1 MTWARWRR
9 VRQAVQVLALA
20 LYVYLLFAA
29 LQRRAAFPL
38 ADLFFRLDPLAAIGA
53 MLASRAWIPR
63 LALALITVGLTIA
76 FGRVWCGWLCPLG
89 TLLEWV
95 RFPRQEAG
103 FLFKRSDKTR
113 LLTPRWRTVKNV
125 LLILILAAALFGNL
139 SLLVFDPLALL
150 TRTMTAVVLPALN
163 HAVTAVERLLY
174 SVPLFRPVVDE
185 VERLLRGPVLPV
197 VQPVFRQNAIL
208 AVILAGIFF
217 LNALADRFWCRY
229 LCPLG
234 ALLGLLSK
242 VSVLR
247 PVVRPACNRCG
258 QCVGVCRVDAIDTS
272 QGYEIIPA
280 ECTVCLDCL
289 AACPESTAPIWS
301 KDSALSL
308 SKGGIGFH
316 FHWQPAPVRETD
328 PTRRQ
333 VLTGLA
339 ASAVSVAV
347 LRTGIRAKQ
356 PHPQLI
362 RPPGVDDEGEFLSRC
377 LRCSQCMKV
386 CPTSGLQPVLFE
398 AGLEGV
404 WTPRLVPRL
413 GHCEYGCNACG
424 QICPSGAI
432 PPLDLAHKRESVIG
446 LAAIDRNRCLPWA
459 HGTPCIV
466 CEEMCPVPEKA
477 IHLEKVTVPDDRGE
491 PATVQR
497 PYVLDDLC
505 IGCGICEYQC
515 PVEGEAA
522 ILVYR
527 G

>member
-1 MTWARWRR
+1 VKMDWPHWRR
-9 VRQAVQVLALA
+9 IRQVVQVFSFA

-38 ADLFFRLDPLAAIGA
+38 ADLFFRLDPLAALGA

-63 LALALITVGLTIA
+63 LALALITLGLTLV

-95 RFPRQEAG
+95 RFPSAR
-103 FLFKRSDKTR
+103 R
-113 LLTPRWRTVKNV
+113 LAPTLSPRWRRVKNV
-125 LLILILAAALFGNL
+125 VLIVILAMALFGSLSLLILDPITLF
-139 SLLVFDPLALL
+139 
-150 TRTMTAVVLPALN
+150 TRTMTTAILPALN
-163 HAVTAVERLLY
+163 HAVTAVERTLY
-174 SVPLFRPVVDE
+174 PIPFLRPAIDWVESV
-185 VERLLRGPVLPV
+185 LRGPVLPV
-197 VQPVFRQNAIL
+197 IQPVFAMNAFIFLLFLGIL
-208 AVILAGIFF
+208 A

-242 VSVLR
+242 VSLLR
-247 PVVRPACNRCG
+247 PLVRPACNRCG
-258 QCVGVCRVDAIDTS
+258 HCVGVCRVDAIETHR
-272 QGYEIIPA
+272 GYEIVPS

-289 AACPESTAPIWS
+289 AACPESSVLSQS
-301 KDSALSL
+301 KD
-308 SKGGIGFH
+308 GIGFRW
-316 FHWQPAPVRETD
+316 HWRPAPAREYD

-333 VLTGLA
+333 VLAGLA
-339 ASAVSVAV
+339 TGAVGVVV
-347 LRTGIRAKQ
+347 LRTGVQAKQ

-362 RPPGVDDEGEFLSRC
+362 RPPGVEDEAEFLARC

-386 CPTSGLQPVLFE
+386 CPTSGLQPVSFE
-398 AGLEGV
+398 AGLEGM

-413 GHCEYGCNACG
+413 GYCDYGCNACG
-424 QICPSGAI
+424 QVCLSGAI
-432 PPLDLAHKRESVIG
+432 PPLDLDRKRQAVMGEAVV
-446 LAAIDRNRCLPWA
+446 DRNRCLPWA
-459 HGTPCIV
+459 HGIPCIV

-477 IHLEKVTVPDDRGE
+477 VRLEEVTVADDRGE
-491 PATVQR
+491 SVIVQR
-497 PYVLDDLC
+497 PYVLQDLC

-522 ILVYR
+522 IRVYR